1 MLPSLFLVTPRE
13 RKKYQLKSLCTATAT
28 AATTVSIARAYIGGL
43 NIIGRDRPRNNSI
56 DDVGSLAK
64 LANLT
69 ISSLQACGKVCDT
82 LVFSIGL
89 HLAKLIKNF
98 LSIAGSVSGNSAS
111 VLRVLIT
118 YCVNVAISF
127 AAILLSCRLFIL
139 HLLRFPRKFRLY
151 LHPQYRGR
159 ALVSRLLLPI
169 LTR

>member
-28 AATTVSIARAYIGGL
+28 AATTISIARAYIWGL

-56 DDVGSLAK
+56 DDIGSLAK
-64 LANLT
+64 LANLA
-69 ISSLQACGKVCDT
+69 IGSLQACGKVSNT
-82 LVFSIGL
+82 RVFSVSL
-89 HLAKLIKNF
+89 HLAKLVKNT
-98 LSIAGSVSGNSAS
+98 LSIARSISSDSAS

-139 HLLRFPRKFRLY
+139 HILRFPRKFRLY
-151 LHPQYRGR
+151 LHPKIRGR
-159 ALVSRLLLPI
+159 ALVSRLLVPI